1 MLPQALSRR
10 EGEQNLSVTWVE
22 HFKGD
27 WTAQVTQAI
36 QAFRASQQSGNVG
49 RKSVFA
55 VAVIEKIHDLCR
67 SRGVRV
73 RIIHEPV
80 DANPGHSVIRNL
92 PNDNDDLLELLAA
105 DAFAEL
111 IRNADIP

>member
-1 MLPQALSRR
+1 
-10 EGEQNLSVTWVE
+10 
-22 HFKGD
+22 
-27 WTAQVTQAI
+27 
-36 QAFRASQQSGNVG
+36 
-49 RKSVFA
+49 
-55 VAVIEKIHDLCR
+55 
-67 SRGVRV
+67 
-73 RIIHEPV
+73 V